1 MIQANNVQ
9 GRLALDGRGL
19 DALRLQAKQNPD
31 QALKAVSQQFESV
44 FLHTLLKSMR
54 DATPQDGL
62 MDSDQTR
69 AYTSMLDQQ
78 MAQSLSTKGIGLG
91 DVMFRQLMR
100 NRAAVAGVEPPAQA
114 TARSRTSRTLRK
126 SA

>member
-62 MDSDQTR
+62 MDSNRTHR
-69 AYTSMLDQQ
+69 LPALGCR
-78 MAQSLSTKGIGLG
+78 QS
-91 DVMFRQLMR
+91 
-100 NRAAVAGVEPPAQA
+100 A
-114 TARSRTSRTLRK
+114 
-126 SA
+126 